1 MKDITI
7 IGLGVMGTA
16 LARTLLNNDY
26 DVTIWNR
33 SPEKSEV
40 LRGEGVKISATC
52 SDAVAAS
59 STVVICIKSHTD
71 SRAILESAQ
80 SLANKNIIELSTG
93 SAPDAES
100 LYQWVNEQGAN
111 CLIGMI
117 CTFPRGIGEQDSTIV
132 TVGSESLWNNSK
144 SMLKILA
151 GKSSYIGEQVGSLAI
166 LYSALFLPRQ
176 GFMFGMIYG
185 ALLCKKAGVS
195 MDTYVEQMPLTI
207 KVVHDYYDVFAS
219 SVPNDD
225 YSNPQASIDT
235 YVAAFADTLESF
247 KDNGVNDELP
257 RLMAKLV
264 NMGADAGMGENQIT
278 SLINLLNE

>member
-16 LARTLLNNDY
+16 LARTLLKNGYN
-26 DVTIWNR
+26 VTVWNR
-33 SPEKSEV
+33 SPEKSEA
-40 LRGEGVKISATC
+40 LRGEGAKISATC
-52 SDAVAAS
+52 TDAVAAS
-59 STVVICIKSHTD
+59 STVMICIKSHTD
-71 SRAILESAQ
+71 TKAILESTQ

-93 SAPDAES
+93 SAPDAEF
-100 LYQWVNEQGAN
+100 LYQWANEQGAK

-144 SMLKILA
+144 DMLKILA
-151 GKSSYIGEQVGSLAI
+151 GKSSYIGDQVGSLAI

-219 SVPNDD
+219 SVPNED

-247 KDNGVNDELP
+247 KDNSANDELP
-257 RLMAKLV
+257 RLMAKLL
-264 NMGADAGMGENQIT
+264 NMGADAGLGEKQIT